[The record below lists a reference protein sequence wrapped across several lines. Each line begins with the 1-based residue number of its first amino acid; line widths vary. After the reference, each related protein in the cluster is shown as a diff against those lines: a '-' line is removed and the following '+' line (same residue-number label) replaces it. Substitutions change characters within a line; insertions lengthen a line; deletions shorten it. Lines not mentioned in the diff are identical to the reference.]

1 MQKRRAIFLDRDGVI
16 NHLIDD
22 EKLGPRSPF
31 TLDEF
36 TYILG
41 ADEAVKIL
49 KQMDY
54 DVFVVTNQPWVMMG
68 GLSPEHLNDIS
79 NKIIEDLGID
89 DVLCALDKNSKLYK
103 PRPGMIQILADIW
116 NTDLENS
123 WLIGDRWKDI
133 YAADAA
139 GITNTVLVGSD
150 KYDVPEGQKKIYP
163 YAIASS
169 LLEAAKFIGEENG
182 FEF

>member
-1 MQKRRAIFLDRDGVI
+1 MQKRRAVFLDRDGVI
-16 NHLIDD
+16 NELIPD
-22 EKLGPRSPF
+22 EKLGIRSPL

-36 TYILG
+36 TYIIG
-41 ADEAVKIL
+41 ADRAVKIL
-49 KQMDY
+49 KEMDY
-54 DVFVVTNQPWVMMG
+54 DVFVVTNQPWVQA
-68 GLSPEHLNDIS
+68 GLLAPERLNEMSDKLIQ
-79 NKIIEDLGID
+79 DLGVD

-103 PRPGMIQILADIW
+103 PNPGMIQILAEAW
-116 NTDLENS
+116 NIDLENS

-139 GITNTVLVGSD
+139 GILNTILVGSE

-169 LLEAAKFIGEENG
+169 LLEAAKFIKEENNA
-182 FEF
+182 